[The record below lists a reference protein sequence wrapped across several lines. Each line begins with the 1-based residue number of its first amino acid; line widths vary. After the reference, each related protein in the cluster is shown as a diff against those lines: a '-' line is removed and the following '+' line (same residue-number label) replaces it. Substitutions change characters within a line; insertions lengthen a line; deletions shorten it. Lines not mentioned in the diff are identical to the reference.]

1 MTIQQMR
8 EKRNELARETRN
20 LLDTNTQ
27 GKVWDATHQAKYDA
41 NIGEIEAIDAAIDRE
56 QKLLNLTAERE
67 FKQMGVTERDGQSA
81 DGNVRALF
89 NRWLAGGDKAL
100 NADEWT
106 HIRNTMSTTTNSEG
120 GFTVP
125 TEVANSVLDALKAYG
140 GMREVA
146 TVLRTAGGNPL
157 NYPTSDG
164 TSEEGEIIAQ
174 NTTATDLDPSFG
186 IKTIGAYKYSSKII
200 TVPIELMQDS
210 AVNIEAF
217 VRDRIAMRLGRIT
230 NKHFTIG
237 TGSSQ
242 PNGLVTASTAGKAG
256 AVSATPAITYDDLVD
271 LQHSVDPAYRL
282 SARWMFADATLK
294 LLRKLKD
301 EAGRPIFVPGYEGG
315 ITGGA
320 PSELLG
326 AQYVINQDVA
336 VPAASAKSVLWGDFS
351 KYIIRDVMD
360 MMLFRFTD
368 SAYAKKGQ
376 VAFLAWMRTDGN
388 LIDVGGAVKHFV
400 HGAAS

>member
-27 GKVWDATHQAKYDA
+27 GKVWDAAHQAKYDA
-41 NIGEIEAIDAAIDRE
+41 NIGEIEAIDASIERE

-67 FKQMGVTERDGQSA
+67 FKHMGVTERDGQGA

-271 LQHSVDPAYRL
+271 LQCSVDPAYRL

-294 LLRKLKD
+294 LIRKLKD
-301 EAGRPIFVPGYEGG
+301 TAGRPIFVPGYEGG

>member
-100 NADEWT
+100 NADEWS

-294 LLRKLKD
+294 LIRKLKD
-301 EAGRPIFVPGYEGG
+301 TAGRPIFVPGYEGG

-351 KYIIRDVMD
+351 KYIIRDCMD
-360 MMLFRFTD
+360 VTLFRFTD

-400 HGAAS
+400 HGAAL

>member
-100 NADEWT
+100 NADEWS

-294 LLRKLKD
+294 LIRKLKD
-301 EAGRPIFVPGYEGG
+301 TAGRPIFVPGYEGG